1 MTTDT
6 NTPARPVVHM
16 SPNDWRDLMRAANND
31 KTQDHRAAYRAKL
44 KARHAAR
51 LAAAQR

>member
-1 MTTDT
+1 MNATTTDLPT
-6 NTPARPVVHM
+6 VTLTRTE
-16 SPNDWRDLMRAANND
+16 WRDLMRAANND